1 LAQENTGDTMK
12 FEVAS
17 RLDDLFGET
26 ESSGADEELVPEDP
40 SIEIESSGVD
50 EELVLDGL
58 FNEPESTGTNEN
70 TVSKE
75 SIQNNLIEPEE
86 IEVLEIH
93 EEGIEMN
100 ESHPLEDLKSTVL
113 SIDWEI
119 TDEVM
124 GRFVDQVEELKR
136 EFKNN
141 KIYLLF
147 LQLLGSVG
155 VYIKINRGK
164 ADPEAFKVLGSA
176 FKAFDDVVSSNNMPD
191 LEKKKRLAVELEKFK
206 ELKIKIAAKKSAKK
220 KAEVVEAVHIPKAPV
235 KNKISKPVIKDEHIE
250 LVVETSSN
258 DSNNHEEVQEI
269 VLNPIEAKPKIN
281 SQDIISEVLVEMK
294 KFIRGEFDD
303 LREELKLR
311 KKRQ

>member
-1 LAQENTGDTMK
+1 MK

-26 ESSGADEELVPEDP
+26 ESSGADEELVPDDPFSEAESSGADEELVPDDP
-40 SIEIESSGVD
+40 SSETESSGVN
-50 EELVLDGL
+50 EELVFDDL
-58 FNEPESTGTNEN
+58 FSEPESTGTKEN

-100 ESHPLEDLKSTVL
+100 EGHPLEDLKSTVL

-124 GRFVDQVEELKR
+124 GRFVDQIEELKR

-176 FKAFDDVVSSNNMPD
+176 FKAFDDVVSSNIMPD
-191 LEKKKRLAVELEKFK
+191 LEKKKRLSAELEKFK
-206 ELKIKIAAKKSAKK
+206 ELKKKIAAKKLAKK
-220 KAEVVEAVHIPKAPV
+220 KTEVIELAHIPEPRV
-235 KNKISKPVIKDEHIE
+235 ENKISKPVIEDEHIE
-250 LVVETSSN
+250 LVVEAS
-258 DSNNHEEVQEI
+258 
-269 VLNPIEAKPKIN
+269 
-281 SQDIISEVLVEMK
+281 
-294 KFIRGEFDD
+294 
-303 LREELKLR
+303 
-311 KKRQ
+311 